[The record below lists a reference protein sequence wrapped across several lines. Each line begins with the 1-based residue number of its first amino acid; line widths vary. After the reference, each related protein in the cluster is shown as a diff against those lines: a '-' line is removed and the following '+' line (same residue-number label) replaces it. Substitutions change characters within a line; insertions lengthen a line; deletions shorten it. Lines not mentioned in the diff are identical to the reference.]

1 MKLYIVRHGETDY
14 NQKKILQGKT
24 DTSLNQTGIN
34 QALKMKEKLK
44 HISFDIIISS
54 PLKRALETAYLI
66 AKEQPIKTDSRLEE
80 RNLGNYEGKPVS
92 NFTNK
97 KQYDNYFE
105 NCTLESV
112 ESIQDLMKRVED
124 FIQELKQNHS
134 EKTVLLVTHA
144 GWISAFMSSLKPI
157 PEDGNLEWFELDNA
171 KYLEYNI

>member
-14 NQKKILQGKT
+14 NQKKILQ
-24 DTSLNQTGIN
+24 
-34 QALKMKEKLK
+34 
-44 HISFDIIISS
+44 
-54 PLKRALETAYLI
+54 
-66 AKEQPIKTDSRLEE
+66 
-80 RNLGNYEGKPVS
+80 GKPVS